1 MNVLVTGAKGFIGSN
16 LCEWLRSDV
25 TLLTFELGDTDQEL
39 REHLAV
45 ADFVYH
51 LAGVMRPDNEEEFE
65 AVNVGLTER
74 ICEHLQGRKVPI
86 VFTSSVQAKYGN
98 PYGKSKRRAENVL
111 DEYADGA
118 PVLVYR
124 LTNVFGKWARPNY
137 TSVVA
142 TFCHNIA
149 RDLEIE
155 ISDPDRELALVYID
169 DVARSFLEDLGASGS
184 GMRYRHVEPHHHVTL
199 GDLAGLI
206 RSFRATRDGL
216 QMPDLRGFSGK
227 LYGTYVSYLEG
238 FSYALDQRTDDRG
251 SLAEFIK
258 ADSFGQIF
266 VSRTKPGVT
275 RGGHFHRT
283 KAEKFLVLEG
293 RAVVRLRHDD
303 RVVAMKVSG
312 TDMRSIDIAPGYV
325 HSIENVGT
333 GDLITL
339 FWASEVFDPE
349 NPDTY
354 REPNVLRS

>member
-1 MNVLVTGAKGFIGSN
+1 
-16 LCEWLRSDV
+16 
-25 TLLTFELGDTDQEL
+25 
-39 REHLAV
+39 
-45 ADFVYH
+45 
-51 LAGVMRPDNEEEFE
+51 
-65 AVNVGLTER
+65 
-74 ICEHLQGRKVPI
+74 
-86 VFTSSVQAKYGN
+86 
-98 PYGKSKRRAENVL
+98 
-111 DEYADGA
+111 
-118 PVLVYR
+118 
-124 LTNVFGKWARPNY
+124 
-137 TSVVA
+137 
-142 TFCHNIA
+142 
-149 RDLEIE
+149 
-155 ISDPDRELALVYID
+155 
-169 DVARSFLEDLGASGS
+169 
-184 GMRYRHVEPHHHVTL
+184 
-199 GDLAGLI
+199 
-206 RSFRATRDGL
+206 
-216 QMPDLRGFSGK
+216 MPDLRGFSGK

>member
-16 LCEWLRSDV
+16 LCEWLRPDV
-25 TLLTFELGDTDQEL
+25 TLLTFELGDREL
-39 REHLAV
+39 RERLDA

-65 AVNVGLTER
+65 EVNVGLTER
-74 ICEHLQGRKVPI
+74 ICEHLSGRKVPI
-86 VFTSSVQAKYGN
+86 VFTSSVQAMLNN
-98 PYGKSKRRAENVL
+98 PYGRSKRRAENVL
-111 DEYADGA
+111 DEYAVQNGA

-124 LTNVFGKWARPNY
+124 LTNVFGKWAKPNY

-155 ISDPDRELALVYID
+155 ISDPGRELALIYID
-169 DVARSFLEDLGASGS
+169 DVARSFLEDLDSTGS
-184 GMRYRHVEPHHHVTL
+184 GLRYRHVEPHYHVTL

-206 RSFRATRDGL
+206 RSFHT
-216 QMPDLRGFSGK
+216 MVKVPDLRGFTGK
-227 LYGTYVSYLEG
+227 LYGTYVSYLDR
-238 FSYALDQRTDDRG
+238 FSYALDKKQDDRG
-251 SLAEFIK
+251 FLAELIK

-293 RAVVRLRHDD
+293 RAVVRLRHLLDG
-303 RVVAMKVSG
+303 RVVAIKVSG
-312 TDMRSIDIAPGYV
+312 MDMRPIDIAPGYV

-339 FWASEVFDPE
+339 FWASEVFDPD

-354 REPNVLRS
+354 REPNVLRP

>member
-25 TLLTFELGDTDQEL
+25 TLLGFEKGDQEL
-39 REHLAV
+39 RERLAS

-51 LAGVMRPDNEEEFE
+51 LAGVMRPENEEEFE
-65 AVNVGLTER
+65 TVNVGLTER
-74 ICEHLQGRKVPI
+74 ICEHLRGRQVPI
-86 VFTSSVQAKYGN
+86 VFTSSVQAMLNN
-98 PYGKSKRRAENVL
+98 PYGRSKSGAENVL
-111 DEYADGA
+111 EEYAVQNGA

-124 LTNVFGKWARPNY
+124 LTNVFGKWATPND

-155 ISDPDRELALVYID
+155 ISDPDRELTLAYID
-169 DVARSFLEDLGASGS
+169 DVVRSFMEDLGAIGG
-184 GMRYRHVEPHHHVTL
+184 GMRYRHVEPHYQVTL
-199 GDLAGLI
+199 GELAALI
-206 RSFRATRDGL
+206 RSFRSTI
-216 QMPDLRGFSGK
+216 QMPDLRGFAGK

-275 RGGHFHRT
+275 RGDHFHRT

-293 RAVVRLRHDD
+293 RAVVRLRHLLDG
-303 RVVAMKVSG
+303 RVVAIKVSG
-312 TDMRSIDIAPGYV
+312 TDMRPIDIPPGYV
-325 HSIENVGT
+325 HSIENVGS
-333 GDLITL
+333 GDLVTL
-339 FWASEVFDPE
+339 FWASEVFDPD

-354 REPNVLRS
+354 RGPNVL